1 MLKLPLLKN
10 KDELKKFLECC
21 EQAVEETENILNE
34 RGPLQRK
41 HFFHELTRSALRYQS
56 EPVVVLLS
64 EVAWSDVCAWDCWG
78 AEGPTDCI
86 AGMKCR
92 RSNYSDLFD
101 TFNGNQLTSTTLWS
115 FSGPPNLDDDPSQD
129 VDISKGVI
137 TKLILTYD

>member
-1 MLKLPLLKN
+1 MLKVPLLKN
-10 KDELKKFLECC
+10 KDDLKKFLECC
-21 EQAVEETENILNE
+21 EQAVKETENILNE
-34 RGPLQRK
+34 HGPLQRK
-41 HFFHELTRSALRYQS
+41 HFRKIKHPALRYQS

-86 AGMKCR
+86 AGMKCI
-92 RSNYSDLFD
+92 RSLYSELFD
-101 TFNGNQLTSTTLWS
+101 TFNDKKLTSTTLWS

-137 TKLILTYD
+137 TKLTITYD